1 MAEVRRKW
9 GDEET
14 AADKVKERRLE
25 WLGHLAR
32 MPPSSAGGLNP
43 ALGVVQKKR

>member
-14 AADKVKERRLE
+14 AGDKVKRRRLE
-25 WLGHLAR
+25 GLGHLAR
-32 MPPSSAGGLNP
+32 MLDHRILKTVEFGCLP
-43 ALGVVQKKR
+43 QT